1 MLYSTISQIVTLLA
15 VGLALVWHQ
24 QRSIDKLRKEFQR
37 SHRSLRKEFQRSY
50 KSLRKEF
57 QRGQRSLR
65 KEFQR
70 GQRSLSNELRRDH
83 AELKGVVE
91 MNGQRLARIEGFL
104 GIAMP
109 PQAAANAPGAAY
121 AGMAKDALETPVA
134 EAGNPSTEVGGSGA
148 ATDDPTDS

>member
-1 MLYSTISQIVTLLA
+1 MLFSTISQIVTLLA

-24 QRSIDKLRKEFQR
+24 QRGIDKLRQEFQ
-37 SHRSLRKEFQRSY
+37 EGQRT
-50 KSLRKEF
+50 LHQEF

-70 GQRSLSNELRRDH
+70 GQRSLRKELRRDH

-91 MNGQRLARIEGFL
+91 NNGHRLARIEGFL

-109 PQAAANAPGAAY
+109 PEASARAPGAAY
-121 AGMAKDALETPVA
+121 AGLAADAA
-134 EAGNPSTEVGGSGA
+134 EILVPDDRDASRDAGGEHGA
-148 ATDDPTDS
+148 AGRH

>member
-24 QRSIDKLRKEFQR
+24 QLSIDKLRKEFQR
-37 SHRSLRKEFQRSY
+37 SHRSLRKEFQRSH
-50 KSLRKEF
+50 
-57 QRGQRSLR
+57 RSLR

-121 AGMAKDALETPVA
+121 AGLAKDALETPVA

>member
-37 SHRSLRKEFQRSY
+37 TYKSLRKEFQRGQR
-50 KSLRKEF
+50 SLRKEF

-121 AGMAKDALETPVA
+121 AGLAKDALETPVV